1 MCYPIGARLAQR
13 RILALDT
20 LYHHLFSTPGRDATT
35 INQLKHD
42 LVLWLTHHSFE
53 ELPDALEY
61 YLADPNSDL
70 EGDLSHLTCL
80 DPWGVQVHIHP
91 LVTIYINTLL
101 AWAKCF
107 LATYGVYPGLY
118 DLLDTPRLDFLAAQ
132 LHLCD
137 STHPRPLLHRSRGPP
152 TIRSEY
158 VALQPHLAPPPPP
171 DRLYVCCTN
180 RPSFSTSVCRATSP
194 SVIPTTPT
202 VCLSPRKSVAL
213 SVHPTESPSVI
224 PAHPSHEPSV
234 HPTVTP
240 SMTHPSTIPPVSLA
254 QRQSDRPSLSD
265 RLYTILPCL
274 SGCPTSHRLYDTP
287 TSLSDHPPPSQRL
300 YDTPTRP
307 SDHPPPSHRL
317 YDTPISP
324 SACPSTADCLTATT
338 TRPPVRP
345 SFPTIHHTH
354 DSSQSLAVVNGE
366 QSHTIHHTQD
376 SSQSL
381 AVVNGKQSR
390 KSKKIHRAFTSY
402 DLLLR
407 ALDASSIY
415 LRDFRQVAPPKS
427 GEDAHVTRGTC
438 DFGGATL
445 NNHSLGFSYML
456 PRLWDPGGVSSSA
469 NTSRDLS
476 RTIAPSRYP
485 NALLTGY
492 LINLPS
498 LRRWQDLR
506 TSHMKQDNFIHGN
519 ITGRTTAMKKITGSI
534 NVINPALTRPTPTHH
549 ERDNPYD
556 RQSSHTNFNA
566 TATSYIRVTQNLK
579 RRVEIVSPYK
589 GHTSRTFYTRLR
601 DPTSGLLRHTSGL
614 PKILPRLR
622 LTLLTM
628 LGLWGVP
635 YERPRLV
642 DAPRT
647 TPTHYLGGCA
657 YICCRFTT
665 PRWGVTHFYQCLR
678 LCSCGSK
685 PQRSEN
691 HHFVMTSSWEPQCHH
706 DIMRTPRIT
715 GNPKFSCSG
724 GP

>member
-70 EGDLSHLTCL
+70 EGDLAHLTCL

-132 LHLCD
+132 LHIRD
-137 STHPRPLLHRSRGPP
+137 STLPRPLLHQSRGPP

-171 DRLYVCCTN
+171 DRLYVCCTT
-180 RPSFSTSVCRATSP
+180 RPSFYTSVCRATSP
-194 SVIPTTPT
+194 SVIPTAPT

-213 SVHPTESPSVI
+213 SVHPTDSPSVI
-224 PAHPSHEPSV
+224 PARPSSKPSV
-234 HPTVTP
+234 HPPVTP
-240 SMTHPSTIPPVSLA
+240 SMTRPSATPPVSHA
-254 QRQSDRPSLSD
+254 KRPPDRPSPSD
-265 RLYTILPCL
+265 RLYTILPRL
-274 SGCPTSHRLYDTP
+274 SGCPTSHRLHDTP
-287 TSLSDHPPPSQRL
+287 TSPSDHPPPSQRL
-300 YDTPTRP
+300 YDTPSRP

-317 YDTPISP
+317 YGTPIST
-324 SACPSTADCLTATT
+324 SACPSPADCLTATT

-354 DSSQSLAVVNGE
+354 DSTHTLAVVNGEQDSNHSLADSNHSLAVVNGE
-366 QSHTIHHTQD
+366 QSHTIHRPQD
-376 SSQSL
+376 SSQSI
-381 AVVNGKQSR
+381 AVVNGEQSR
-390 KSKKIHRAFTSY
+390 KAKIFHRAFTNY

-415 LRDFRQVAPPKS
+415 LRDLRRVAPPKS
-427 GEDAHVTRGTC
+427 GEDAHVTRGKC

-445 NNHSLGFSYML
+445 NNPCLGCSYVL

-469 NTSRDLS
+469 NTPRDLS

-492 LINLPS
+492 LVTLPS

-506 TSHMKQDNFIHGN
+506 TSHVNLDNFIHGN
-519 ITGRTTAMKKITGSI
+519 IAGRTTTMHKITGTI
-534 NVINPALTRPTPTHH
+534 NVIIPALTRPTPTHH
-549 ERDNPYD
+549 ERGNPYD
-556 RQSSHTNFNA
+556 RQSSRTNFTA

-579 RRVEIVSPYK
+579 RRVEIASPYE
-589 GHTSRTFYTRLR
+589 GHTSRTFFARLLVC
-601 DPTSGLLRHTSGL
+601 TSGILRHTSGL
-614 PKILPRLR
+614 PKILPQLR

-628 LGLWGVP
+628 LGLWGVL

-647 TPTHYLGGCA
+647 TPTYCLGGRA
-657 YICCRFTT
+657 YVRCRFTT
-665 PRWGVTHFYQCLR
+665 PRWGVTRFYRCLGYV
-678 LCSCGSK
+678 LVVLNLS
-685 PQRSEN
+685 
-691 HHFVMTSSWEPQCHH
+691 V
-706 DIMRTPRIT
+706 
-715 GNPKFSCSG
+715 PKIIIS
-724 GP
+724 

>member
-35 INQLKHD
+35 TNQLKHD

-70 EGDLSHLTCL
+70 EGDLAHLTCL

-91 LVTIYINTLL
+91 LVTIYIKSLL

-132 LHLCD
+132 LHLRD
-137 STHPRPLLHRSRGPP
+137 TTLPRPLLHRSRGPP

-158 VALQPHLAPPPPP
+158 VALQPHLAPSPPP
-171 DRLYVCCTN
+171 DRLYVCRTT
-180 RPSFSTSVCRATSP
+180 RPSFYTSVCRATSP
-194 SVIPTTPT
+194 SVLPTAPT
-202 VCLSPRKSVAL
+202 VCLSPQQSVAL
-213 SVHPTESPSVI
+213 SVHPTDSPSII
-224 PAHPSHEPSV
+224 PAHQSH
-234 HPTVTP
+234 
-240 SMTHPSTIPPVSLA
+240 
-254 QRQSDRPSLSD
+254 
-265 RLYTILPCL
+265 
-274 SGCPTSHRLYDTP
+274 
-287 TSLSDHPPPSQRL
+287 
-300 YDTPTRP
+300 
-307 SDHPPPSHRL
+307 
-317 YDTPISP
+317 
-324 SACPSTADCLTATT
+324 
-338 TRPPVRP
+338 
-345 SFPTIHHTH
+345 TIHRTQ

-366 QSHTIHHTQD
+366 QSRK
-376 SSQSL
+376 
-381 AVVNGKQSR
+381 AKQF
-390 KSKKIHRAFTSY
+390 HRAFTNY

-415 LRDFRQVAPPKS
+415 LHDFRHVAPPKS
-427 GEDAHVTRGTC
+427 GEDAHVTRGKC

-445 NNHSLGFSYML
+445 PNPILGLSYAL

-469 NTSRDLS
+469 NTPSDLS

-485 NALLTGY
+485 NTLLTGY

-506 TSHMKQDNFIHGN
+506 TSHVKLDNFIHGN
-519 ITGRTTAMKKITGSI
+519 ITGLTTAMKTITGSI
-534 NVINPALTRPTPTHH
+534 NVSNPALTRPTPTHH

-556 RQSSHTNFNA
+556 RQSSRTNFNA
-566 TATSYIRVTQNLK
+566 TVTPYIRVTKNLK
-579 RRVEIVSPYK
+579 RCVETTSPYE
-589 GHTSRTFYTRLR
+589 GHTSCTFFARLL
-601 DPTSGLLRHTSGL
+601 DSTSGLLRHTSGL
-614 PKILPRLR
+614 PKILPRLP

-647 TPTHYLGGCA
+647 TPTYYLGGRVYVRCQ
-657 YICCRFTT
+657 FTT
-665 PRWGVTHFYQCLR
+665 PRWGVTRFYRCLGYV
-678 LCSCGSK
+678 LVVLNLS
-685 PQRSEN
+685 
-691 HHFVMTSSWEPQCHH
+691 V
-706 DIMRTPRIT
+706 
-715 GNPKFSCSG
+715 PKIIIS
-724 GP
+724 

>member
-35 INQLKHD
+35 TNQLKHD

-70 EGDLSHLTCL
+70 EGDLAHLTCL

-132 LHLCD
+132 LHLRD
-137 STHPRPLLHRSRGPP
+137 TTLPRPLLHQSRGPP
-152 TIRSEY
+152 TLRSEY
-158 VALQPHLAPPPPP
+158 VALQPHLATSPPP
-171 DRLYVCCTN
+171 DRLYVSRTTSL
-180 RPSFSTSVCRATSP
+180 SFNTSVCRATHP
-194 SVIPTTPT
+194 SVIPTAPT

-213 SVHPTESPSVI
+213 SVHPPNSPSVI
-224 PAHPSHEPSV
+224 PTRPSPEPSV
-234 HPTVTP
+234 HPPVTQSTTRP
-240 SMTHPSTIPPVSLA
+240 SATPPVSHA
-254 QRQSDRPSLSD
+254 QRPSAPPTPSH
-265 RLYTILPCL
+265 RLYTILPRL
-274 SGCPTSHRLYDTP
+274 SGCPPSHRLHDTP
-287 TSLSDHPPPSQRL
+287 TSPSDHPPPSQRL
-300 YDTPTRP
+300 YDTPTCL

-317 YDTPISP
+317 YDTPISS
-324 SACPSTADCLTATT
+324 SACPSPADCLTATT

-354 DSSQSLAVVNGE
+354 DLNYTLAVVNGEQDSNHSLAVVNGEQDSNHSLAVVNGEQSPTIHRTQDSSQSLAVVNGE
-366 QSHTIHHTQD
+366 QS
-376 SSQSL
+376 
-381 AVVNGKQSR
+381 R
-390 KSKKIHRAFTSY
+390 KAKIFHRAFTNY

-415 LRDFRQVAPPKS
+415 LHAFRRVAPPKS
-427 GEDAHVTRGTC
+427 GEDAHVTRGKC

-445 NNHSLGFSYML
+445 NNPRLGCSYVL

-469 NTSRDLS
+469 NTPRDLS

-492 LINLPS
+492 LIDLPS
-498 LRRWQDLR
+498 LRPWQDLR
-506 TSHMKQDNFIHGN
+506 TSHVKLDNFIHGN
-519 ITGRTTAMKKITGSI
+519 IAGRTTAMHKSTGSI
-534 NVINPALTRPTPTHH
+534 NVIIPALTRPTPTHH
-549 ERDNPYD
+549 ERGNPYD
-556 RQSSHTNFNA
+556 RQSSRTNFNA

-579 RRVEIVSPYK
+579 RRVEIASPYE
-589 GHTSRTFYTRLR
+589 GHTSRTFYTRLL
-601 DPTSGLLRHTSGL
+601 DSTSGLLRHTSGL

-642 DAPRT
+642 DAPIT

-657 YICCRFTT
+657 YVRCRFTT
-665 PRWGVTHFYQCLR
+665 PRWGVTRFYRCLGYV
-678 LCSCGSK
+678 LVVLNLS
-685 PQRSEN
+685 
-691 HHFVMTSSWEPQCHH
+691 V
-706 DIMRTPRIT
+706 
-715 GNPKFSCSG
+715 PKIIIS
-724 GP
+724 

>member
-1 MCYPIGARLAQR
+1 MYYPIGARLAQR

-35 INQLKHD
+35 TNQLKHD

-70 EGDLSHLTCL
+70 EGDLAHLTCL

-91 LVTIYINTLL
+91 LVIIYINTLL

-132 LHLCD
+132 LHLRD
-137 STHPRPLLHRSRGPP
+137 TRLPRPLLHRSRGPP

-158 VALQPHLAPPPPP
+158 VALQPHLDPSSPPN
-171 DRLYVCCTN
+171 RLYVCRTTSL
-180 RPSFSTSVCRATSP
+180 SFNTSVCRATSP
-194 SVIPTTPT
+194 SVIPTAPT

-213 SVHPTESPSVI
+213 SVHPTDSPSI
-224 PAHPSHEPSV
+224 ITARPSHEPSV
-234 HPTVTP
+234 HPPVTP
-240 SMTHPSTIPPVSLA
+240 SMTRPSNTPPISHA
-254 QRQSDRPSLSD
+254 PRQSDRPSPSD
-265 RLYTILPCL
+265 RLYTILPRL
-274 SGCPTSHRLYDTP
+274 SGCPTSPCLH
-287 TSLSDHPPPSQRL
+287 
-300 YDTPTRP
+300 DTPTRP

-317 YDTPISP
+317 YDTPTSLYDNPTRLSDHPQPSHRLYDTPISP
-324 SACPSTADCLTATT
+324 SACPSPADCLTATT

-354 DSSQSLAVVNGE
+354 DSHHSLAIVNGEQDSNHSLAVVNGE
-366 QSHTIHHTQD
+366 QSPTIHRTQD

-381 AVVNGKQSR
+381 AVVNGEQSR
-390 KSKKIHRAFTSY
+390 KAKIFHRAFTNY

-415 LRDFRQVAPPKS
+415 LRDLRRVAPPKS
-427 GEDAHVTRGTC
+427 GEDAHDTHGKC
-438 DFGGATL
+438 DFTGATL
-445 NNHSLGFSYML
+445 NNPSLGCSYVL

-469 NTSRDLS
+469 NTPRDLS

-506 TSHMKQDNFIHGN
+506 TSHVNLDNFIHGN
-519 ITGRTTAMKKITGSI
+519 IAGRTTAMNKITGSI
-534 NVINPALTRPTPTHH
+534 NVMNPVLTRPTPTNH
-549 ERDNPYD
+549 ERGNPYD
-556 RQSSHTNFNA
+556 RQSSRTNFTA

-579 RRVEIVSPYK
+579 QRMETSSPYE
-589 GHTSRTFYTRLR
+589 GHTSRTFYTRLL
-601 DPTSGLLRHTSGL
+601 DSTSGLLRHTSGL
-614 PKILPRLR
+614 PKILPRLC
-622 LTLLTM
+622 LTHLTM
-628 LGLWGVP
+628 LGLWGVS
-635 YERPRLV
+635 YERPSLD

-647 TPTHYLGGCA
+647 TPTHYLGGRA
-657 YICCRFTT
+657 YVRCRFTT
-665 PRWGVTHFYQCLR
+665 PRWGVTRFYQCLGYV
-678 LCSCGSK
+678 LVVLNLS
-685 PQRSEN
+685 
-691 HHFVMTSSWEPQCHH
+691 V
-706 DIMRTPRIT
+706 
-715 GNPKFSCSG
+715 PKIIIS
-724 GP
+724 

>member
-35 INQLKHD
+35 TNQLKHD

-70 EGDLSHLTCL
+70 EGDLAHLTCL

-91 LVTIYINTLL
+91 LVTIYMNTLL
-101 AWAKCF
+101 AWVKCF

-132 LHLCD
+132 LHLRD
-137 STHPRPLLHRSRGPP
+137 STLPRPLLHRSRGPP
-152 TIRSEY
+152 TIRTEY
-158 VALQPHLAPPPPP
+158 VALQPHLAPPPLP
-171 DRLYVCCTN
+171 DRLYVCRMH
-180 RPSFSTSVCRATSP
+180 RPSFSPSVCRATRP
-194 SVIPTTPT
+194 SVIPTAPT
-202 VCLSPRKSVAL
+202 VCLSPRKSVTQ
-213 SVHPTESPSVI
+213 SVHPTDSPSVI
-224 PAHPSHEPSV
+224 PARPSHEPSV
-234 HPTVTP
+234 HPPVTP
-240 SMTHPSTIPPVSLA
+240 SMTRPSATPPVSHA
-254 QRQSDRPSLSD
+254 QRPSDRPSPSD
-265 RLYTILPCL
+265 RLYTILPRL
-274 SGCPTSHRLYDTP
+274 SGCPTSPRLHDTP
-287 TSLSDHPPPSQRL
+287 TSPSDHPPPSQRL
-300 YDTPTRP
+300 YDNPTRP
-307 SDHPPPSHRL
+307 SDHLPPSHHL
-317 YDTPISP
+317 YATPISP
-324 SACPSTADCLTATT
+324 SACPSPADCLTATT

-354 DSSQSLAVVNGE
+354 DSNHSLAVVHGEQDSNHSLAVVNGE
-366 QSHTIHHTQD
+366 QSHTIHRTHD

-381 AVVNGKQSR
+381 AVVNGEQSHR
-390 KSKKIHRAFTSY
+390 AKIFHRAFTNY

-415 LRDFRQVAPPKS
+415 LRDLRRVAPPKS
-427 GEDAHVTRGTC
+427 GEDAHVTRGKC
-438 DFGGATL
+438 DFGGTTL
-445 NNHSLGFSYML
+445 NNPSLGRSYML
-456 PRLWDPGGVSSSA
+456 PRLWDPGGVSSLA
-469 NTSRDLS
+469 NTPRDLS

-506 TSHMKQDNFIHGN
+506 MSHVNLGNFIHGN
-519 ITGRTTAMKKITGSI
+519 NAGHTTAMHKITGSI
-534 NVINPALTRPTPTHH
+534 NVIIPALTRPTPTHH
-549 ERDNPYD
+549 ERGNPYD
-556 RQSSHTNFNA
+556 RQSSRTNFNA

-579 RRVEIVSPYK
+579 RRVEIASPYE
-589 GHTSRTFYTRLR
+589 GHTSCTFYTRLL
-601 DPTSGLLRHTSGL
+601 DSTSGLLVHTSGL

-628 LGLWGVP
+628 LGRWGVP

-647 TPTHYLGGCA
+647 TPTHYLGGRA
-657 YICCRFTT
+657 YIRCRFTT
-665 PRWGVTHFYQCLR
+665 PRWGVTRFYR
-678 LCSCGSK
+678 
-685 PQRSEN
+685 
-691 HHFVMTSSWEPQCHH
+691 
-706 DIMRTPRIT
+706 
-715 GNPKFSCSG
+715 
-724 GP
+724 